1 MQNYTIPGRISQ
13 YLSLFDKE
21 PDDEISIADL
31 IKRFQGH
38 HAYDYRKD
46 VEFVRKGKTKE
57 ERDERKKKL
66 HAYAI
71 SGTFKAGGRRADLLS
86 KHSGLICIDID
97 GKDNPDQTID
107 QLKETAKKTP
117 SLILVS
123 ESATGTGI
131 FAIHRIE
138 IREESPL
145 PDHLQQFKQ
154 LEQMYRSKGIIIDEA
169 CKDVTRLRFATH
181 DQNLFITNDDPYSIT
196 PLPLLDEFWP
206 VSSDQA
212 NRLVQPSPPTMT
224 ATTTAIKPTRTH
236 TPPQL
241 PRQKATL
248 TTRPRPSVFDYQEED
263 IKFAIEQINAKKIDL
278 PLEISKNHMGSRHSN
293 WVRIGYALTNL
304 GEGGRAY
311 FHEISKHYSN
321 YGTEKTDKKF
331 DELLRGSRGSVSMGS
346 LRYMIRK
353 VGIQDRDPRKT
364 HVLETAIHHRKRIGQ
379 NGGPTNPEDCKDT
392 IKKILI
398 KIEKLPEEYVL
409 PYVEKVFEAPKEL
422 LGKEKDRDKENIDEI
437 IAFVNSY
444 PLKHN
449 TRTAHLEIDGDE
461 IGNKQTQT
469 ITIQAKKEFGKSTP
483 SELIHTIMQSHYI
496 PSYDPFKEFL
506 QTNELHPNQRGVLDE
521 FIESIRIA
529 NDREGDIDFAR
540 ILIRKW
546 LLGVIASMMGT
557 HSVLCL
563 VLCGRQNIGKTRFF
577 RELLPDALKRY
588 YCEDKFDPG
597 KDSYLLMTKKLIICD
612 DEFGGKSK
620 KEAKLFKEILSKQAI
635 TIRKPYDRVSEDLT
649 RLSVFCGTTNDEHIL
664 NDPTGNRRI
673 LPVQITG
680 IHFEKMDKI
689 DRTGLWI
696 ELYRLWKED
705 PNGFFLNSEEI
716 ATLNAYG
723 RERFEETS
731 IEKDVISHLMYLPAE
746 LESLR
751 LESEEDLRYLLQT
764 KRTIVSTSWIKKTG
778 EDGNRFQ
785 LSTKKIGEQMKS
797 LGFKQTSAPKSDP
810 LRMIAYKQRGWI
822 VVLR

>member
-1 MQNYTIPGRISQ
+1 MQNYITAYKISQ
-13 YLSLFDKE
+13 YRSLFDKE
-21 PDDEISIADL
+21 AYDVISITDL
-31 IKRFQGH
+31 INRFTDATYKEKIKH
-38 HAYDYRKD
+38 
-46 VEFVRKGKTKE
+46 VREAKTKE
-57 ERDERKKKL
+57 EKDERKKSL
-66 HAYAI
+66 EAFAI
-71 SGTFKAGGRRADLLS
+71 SGIFKEGGRKTELLHR
-86 KHSGLICIDID
+86 HSGFICIDID
-97 GKDNPDQTID
+97 GKDNPGKTID
-107 QLKETAKKTP
+107 QLKESAKETP
-117 SLILVS
+117 SLIILS

-131 FAIHRIE
+131 FAIHRIA
-138 IREESPL
+138 IREKSLIE
-145 PDHLQQFKQ
+145 DHLRQFKQ
-154 LEQMYRSKGIIIDEA
+154 LEEIYRTKGIVVDEA
-169 CKDVTRLRFATH
+169 CKDVTRLRFATY
-181 DQNLFITNDDPYSIT
+181 DPQSYLPKWDYHTIE
-196 PLPLLDEFWP
+196 PLPLPEESF
-206 VSSDQA
+206 VFSSSSDQA
-212 NRLVQPSPPTMT
+212 NRLVQPTPPTKN
-224 ATTTAIKPTRTH
+224 TTTTPTKNTTTTPTNKTKPPH
-236 TPPQL
+236 PL
-241 PRQKATL
+241 L
-248 TTRPRPSVFDYQEED
+248 TTPPRPSVFDYEEED
-263 IKFAIEQINAKKIDL
+263 VKFAIDQINAKKIDL
-278 PLEISKNHMGSRHSN
+278 PLEISKSHMGSRHTN
-293 WVRIGYALTNL
+293 WIRIGYALTNL
-304 GEGGRAY
+304 GEKGRAF

-353 VGIQDRDPRKT
+353 VGIPDRDPRKT
-364 HVLETAIHHRKRIGQ
+364 HVLETAIHHRKKIGQ
-379 NGGPTNPEDCKDT
+379 IGGPINSEDCKST
-392 IKKILI
+392 IKRILTDI
-398 KIEKLPEEYVL
+398 DKLPEEFVL
-409 PYVEKVFEAPKEL
+409 PYVEKVFEASKDL

-506 QTNELHPNQRGVLDE
+506 QANELHPNQRGLLDE
-521 FIESIRIA
+521 FIESIRIV

-546 LLGVIASMMGT
+546 MLGIIASMMGT

-620 KEAKLFKEILSKQAI
+620 REAKLFKEILSKEAI

-673 LPVQITG
+673 LPIHING
-680 IHFEKMDKI
+680 INFEKMDKI

-696 ELYRLWKED
+696 ELYRLWKEN
-705 PNGFFLNSEEI
+705 PTGFFLTPEEI

-723 RERFEETS
+723 RKDSKKHPSRRTS
-731 IEKDVISHLMYLPAE
+731 SLNSCISQTNWK
-746 LESLR
+746 ES
-751 LESEEDLRYLLQT
+751 DPT
-764 KRTIVSTSWIKKTG
+764 PKKTSNTSSKQNEPSSRPHG
-778 EDGNRFQ
+778 SRRSE
-785 LSTKKIGEQMKS
+785 KKEIAFNYPRRKS
-797 LGFKQTSAPKSDP
+797 ESK
-810 LRMIAYKQRGWI
+810 
-822 VVLR
+822 